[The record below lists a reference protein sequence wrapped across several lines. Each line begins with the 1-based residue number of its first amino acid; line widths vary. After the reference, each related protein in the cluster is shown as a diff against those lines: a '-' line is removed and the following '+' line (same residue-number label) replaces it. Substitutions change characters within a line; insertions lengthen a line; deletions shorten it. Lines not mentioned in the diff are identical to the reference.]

1 MEAEYLQI
9 AGLVEAGVCP
19 QQGPASATACAAAW
33 GAPTAAI
40 TCFDMDTLEA
50 RRIAAYVAGLPSPE
64 REKLWARA
72 RVYQQQYRQQQYRQ
86 QQRSRLE
93 GRRLACAALTPE
105 GACAIYPARPLVCR
119 KFGMPIYDP
128 RHPGQLKACELNF
141 RAGEEIDSEGIVES
155 QTEIHER
162 WEALKARDSD
172 LRRWTVAA
180 ALLMGSNADS

>member
-9 AGLVEAGVCP
+9 AGLVEAEFARNKARFGDRMRC
-19 QQGPASATACAAAW
+19 GLGCTDC
-33 GAPTAAI
+33 
-40 TCFDMDTLEA
+40 CHHLFDMDTMEA
-50 RRIAAYVAGLPSPE
+50 RRIAAYVAGLPNLE
-64 REKLWARA
+64 QKRLGARA
-72 RVYQQQYRQQQYRQ
+72 RVYQQQYRQPQYRQ

-93 GRRLACAALTPE
+93 GRRLACAALTPD

-128 RHPGQLKACELNF
+128 RQPGQLKACELNF

-162 WEALKARDSD
+162 WEALRTRDSD

-180 ALLMGSNADS
+180 ALLMGANADS

>member
-9 AGLVEAGVCP
+9 AGLVEAEFARNKARFGDRMRC
-19 QQGPASATACAAAW
+19 GLGCTDC
-33 GAPTAAI
+33 
-40 TCFDMDTLEA
+40 CHHLFDMDTLEA

-72 RVYQQQYRQQQYRQ
+72 RVYQQQYRQ